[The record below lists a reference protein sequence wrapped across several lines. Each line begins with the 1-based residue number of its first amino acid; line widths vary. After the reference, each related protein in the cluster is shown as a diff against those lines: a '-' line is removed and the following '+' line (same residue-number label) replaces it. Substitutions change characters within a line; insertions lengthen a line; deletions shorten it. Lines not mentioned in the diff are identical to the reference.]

1 MKMEFLAYNNQLK
14 FKVTGAGTYRAAC
27 NGDATSL
34 EMFHKE
40 TMKLLAES

>member
-1 MKMEFLAYNNQLK
+1 MEFFTATNQL
-14 FKVTGAGTYRAAC
+14 VTGQVLIGQP

>member
-1 MKMEFLAYNNQLK
+1 MEFLARQPTNWLQEQVLI
-14 FKVTGAGTYRAAC
+14 GQP